1 MSNRTALILFST
13 IVIALLLLIV
23 LWPDG
28 AVFLARKFAD
38 LIHWIAFWR

>member
-1 MSNRTALILFST
+1 MSHRTAFILFGV
-13 IVIALLLLIV
+13 IVAAFLLLALL
-23 LWPDG
+23 WPGG

>member
-1 MSNRTALILFST
+1 MSNRSALILFAA
-13 IVIALLLLIV
+13 ILVAVLALVLI
-23 LWPDG
+23 WPDA